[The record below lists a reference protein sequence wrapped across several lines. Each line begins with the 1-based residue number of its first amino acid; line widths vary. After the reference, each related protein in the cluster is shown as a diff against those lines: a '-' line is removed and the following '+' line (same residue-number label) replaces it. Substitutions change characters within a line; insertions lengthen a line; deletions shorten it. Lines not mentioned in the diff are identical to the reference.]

1 MASMLVVLLLV
12 LEWPARSND
21 RAFRLKGLVVLLSG
35 RKEGL
40 HQGVR
45 GKQTLWGHRQPC
57 TLQSSS
63 PARWL
68 GPQSRISSLMK
79 GLNPLSVM
87 LTFSSIPPLMTG
99 SGSGPACIKKN
110 NRRPG
115 GQKTRLPGWDTNHL
129 APSGSGKLLSAR
141 SRVFPQL
148 TFHFT
153 GTYSVT

>member
-1 MASMLVVLLLV
+1 MLVVLPLG
-12 LEWPARSND
+12 LEWPARSSD
-21 RAFRLKGLVVLLSG
+21 RAFRLEGLEVLLSG

-45 GKQTLWGHRQPC
+45 GKATLQGHRQPR

-63 PARWL
+63 PTSLAR
-68 GPQSRISSLMK
+68 PQSRISNLSM
-79 GLNPLSVM
+79 GLNPLSGV

-99 SGSGPACIKKN
+99 SGSGPACMKN
-110 NRRPG
+110 NRRIS
-115 GQKTRLPGWDTNHL
+115 GQKTGLPGWDTSHP
-129 APSGSGKLLSAR
+129 APSVSEKLLSAR